1 MSTKITPVS
10 RPKKAG
16 FGLLAFLL
24 IISGFSVI
32 TALPAQA
39 IGTGICGS
47 TLASPSGI
55 TSTVTQSG
63 SDCIVK
69 LTVTTEGTNGTGT
82 WNVPAGVTQIQY
94 LVVAGG
100 GGGAGGQASEHGG
113 GGGGAGGLLTGTL
126 NVSTSSLSVL
136 VGAAGLGG
144 IKNSRGSS
152 GSNSSLGAG
161 ITAVGGGA
169 GGTYFTNGPLGGGSG
184 GGAGSGDIR
193 TGANGTAG
201 QGNNGGS
208 VTRATTSGRHGGGG
222 GGAGGAGGST
232 TDNGTITTS
241 AGAGGIG
248 ISSSIS
254 SNTVF
259 YGGGGG
265 GGGSSKDPGSTGG
278 GAGGS
283 DVGGTGATWTGVAS
297 TNATAGIAGTGSGGG
312 GGIGTGGDGA
322 SIGGNGGS
330 GVVIIKYT
338 PITNIDYALTFNG
351 TSQFAQA
358 STDASEFDIANAI
371 SIEAWVYPTA
381 TCTGNIVGK
390 ATSYFLYCNA
400 GVLNYAMGG
409 QNPWSGVSTGLTIR
423 SNEWTHI
430 ALTRAA
436 STAAANIYLNGS
448 LAYSGTA
455 DGAGTAALTNSS
467 NLFNIGARNGGATFF
482 PGRIDEVRLYSAAIS
497 QSQIQTDMNT
507 WGPSNASNLVAYYDF
522 NEGTGSA
529 LYNKVSSATSSTEL
543 GLTASPTWSD
553 IKTQAINGS
562 NIVTTFPRSYINA
575 AGGWSVPTGVTAADV
590 LVVGGGGGAGGAHD
604 NANSGGGGA
613 GYVYANATQSV
624 SGTINV
630 TVGTG
635 GTGGIGQSLGTP
647 RNGNSGGSSVFGSV
661 TALGGSGGF
670 GGYTSV
676 SGGSCPAYTTVGKS
690 ATAATLNQAAA
701 GGQDGCNNGNG
712 FGGGGQSA
720 ASGQTGGLGVANS
733 ITGSAVTYG
742 TGGSGGLLASRGSTL
757 PAAKSPMTGD
767 GGTGAAAASSTGLT
781 GGAGGSGVVIIS
793 YVAVS
798 GTVAITGTQT
808 LNSLQ
813 TASTSAVTVIG
824 SPTVSYQWQTS
835 ADNLTFTNGV
845 TTQTFTPTTS
855 AHAYLKVTVTYTF
868 SSPSGTISLTSAV
881 SGPYFAACTTPT
893 PAVDGVVTYQA
904 FKAVS
909 SGCNWTPPAGVSAI
923 DLLVVAGGGG
933 GGARHAGGGGAGGLI
948 NSTNLA
954 INGGVFSIVVG
965 DGGNGGA
972 ARLDNFG
979 NQGTNGSNSSVSGS
993 GINTV
998 TATGGGG
1005 GTYALTGGVGGSGG
1019 GGGCCGQQA
1028 GNGTVGQG
1036 NSGGLGFVEN
1046 PYYLAGG
1053 GGGAGGPG
1061 VAATGA
1067 SQTLLNPATYR
1078 AGLGGAGAQVAW
1090 IPTDIRSTLSVGTES
1105 SSSVFF
1111 AGGGGGGTGN
1121 SGTGGTGGT
1130 GGGGRGSTNIEQPV
1144 SGTANTGGGG
1154 GGAGMK
1160 SDNST
1165 WAGGKGGSGVVVL
1178 RYLTAAP
1185 TITTQPSSA
1194 TVVSGNT
1201 ASLSVTPGSTP
1212 AGVTRSYQWQSST
1225 DGTTYSN
1232 VAGAINTS
1240 YSPTV
1245 TFANDNGK
1253 RFRVVVTDT
1262 ANNSTLATSTTSSA
1276 ATLTVTQTYAITLGT
1291 ITRVAGDTTSTIG
1304 IATSPSAS
1312 GTTVTLT
1319 ASPKAGM
1326 RLKAGSLVAT
1336 FNTSSTATLSGT
1348 GPYTFTMPA
1357 FAVTVTAEFEAS
1369 NVTATFNSNYG
1380 TPTTSTQAIPSGVST
1395 ALTNNT
1401 FTRIGYAFAG
1411 WTANADGTGT
1421 TYTNGQS
1428 VTITADTP
1436 FYAKWTLITPAA
1448 AFYADDYTAGSST
1461 WTNRIDSATGT
1472 APTGGMTKTSNPT
1485 AVTFAG
1491 TESSNSDNV
1500 SGSIRST
1507 AGTSAVTVEMW
1518 LNLADSGSAQN
1529 ASGSMLFS
1537 WEANLGAR
1545 NYNIYHYQNKI
1556 GFNTFNSDLYGVAS
1570 SSFELNWKHYV
1581 FIMTNTGS
1589 VDTQKI
1595 FVDGV
1600 AQNPTQI
1607 FGSPTSRT
1615 FNATGNFI
1623 LMDNPR
1629 SADTWN
1635 AKGSLGLAR
1644 VYKEELTANHVL
1656 SLYNDSKGSYQL
1668 ANALTPTFGSAT
1680 ATADGFTVSITN
1692 YDAAFTWA
1700 TPTVSA
1706 GSVAI
1711 TSTSG
1716 STRVLTVTGLTPG
1729 ASATI
1734 TQNTTRTGYT
1744 NGTATV
1750 SGTATTGAALTPTF
1764 GSATATADGFT
1775 VQISNYSASYTW
1787 AGSATASGSVAIS
1800 GTGLVTVTGVAA
1812 GTSSTATIT
1821 TTRTGYTNGS
1831 ATASG
1836 TSLARYTVTYDATT
1850 NGGTA
1855 ISPLTANFTVGGS
1868 ALVLPTPVA
1877 RTGYTN
1883 SGWYTTAATDGSK
1896 IADAGGTYT
1905 PTATATIYFRWSVN
1919 NYTVTYKAGTGGSG
1933 SDITASFTFGNTLT
1947 LGDSTT
1953 ALTRSGYTISGW
1965 STSDSG
1971 AKTNNLSSS
1980 YSSAANLIL
1989 YPVWTANGYTVTY
2002 KAGTGGSGSDITASF
2017 TFGNT
2022 LTLGDSTTALTKSG
2036 FTISGWSTSDGGEKT
2051 NNLSSTYSTG
2061 ANLILYPVWAVN
2073 TYTITYKAGT
2083 GGTGSDVVQSFTF
2096 GNTATLGS
2104 ATTALIRIGYTISGW
2119 STSNGGAKTNDL
2131 SSAYSSA
2138 ANLILYPVW
2147 SANTYTVTY
2156 DATTNGGTAI
2166 SPNTASFTVAG
2177 ATLTLPTPADR
2188 TGYTASGW
2196 HTAASGGTKVG
2207 NAGAAGYSPTS
2218 DITLYFQWTPVAYTV
2233 TYAGNSNTGGSVPT
2247 NASTYNIGNS
2257 VTVAGNPNSL
2267 VRTGYSFAGWTDN
2280 SSGTGTVYT
2289 SGTGYTVGSANI
2301 VFTAKWTANT
2311 YTITYNENG
2320 GSGAPAEATASYTT
2334 AGTAVTLSER
2344 GTLAKTGYDFAGW
2357 SATPTGTLLS
2367 GTYTTPVDVTLYAK
2381 WTIKTISVTYDKG
2394 AAASSEIASWP
2405 ANASGD
2411 YNTSITLG
2419 TPTSQVVISGGTYQ
2433 FSSWKLSGTSSTY
2446 EAGSTYLLPA
2456 TNPTLVAQWVQ
2467 VFEVSY
2473 TFNGGTSATGFS
2485 YDAQCVS
2492 GSRLCSNN
2500 QQIQADAAPSRN
2512 GYTFA
2517 GWRDQSGNPIAAG
2530 ETFFVGINSYLL
2542 YAQWTAINYTV
2553 AYAPVGGVTTPTQTP
2568 KQYLQTFTAANDPV
2582 KTGYTFG
2589 GWSDGTL
2596 TYGAGAIYTVGTSN
2610 ITLTALWTA
2619 NVYTISYDWNGGSG
2633 SATASSS
2640 YTVGNSAVTLPLVTG
2655 HTKDGFDFAGW
2666 STTNSGTSV
2675 GTSYTPTQSLT
2686 LYAVWT
2692 PGTYTVTYDGNGGN
2706 AASATATIA
2715 NGSAI
2720 TLVNATRT
2728 SYVFDGWYSAST
2740 GGSLIG
2746 AANATFIP
2754 SLSRTLFAR
2763 WTQLSLSGI
2772 AASALTYIGTLSA
2785 SASVTGSFS
2794 GSNEGSSVSVSVPAG
2809 SLPAGTNVN
2818 LHLVG
2823 DFSRA
2828 QSVISNVN
2836 NYVVSMVVSWVAPD
2850 GTVPDTDP
2858 DKPIT
2863 VVISNAT
2870 IKRGMSV
2877 YSIAGPTVELLG
2889 TATVDGSIT
2898 VSLFKDPEVVVAAT
2912 KPEAPTAVSATAG
2925 EDKQSAISWSAPAV
2939 NGGSAITGYTATSS
2953 NGQVCTTTGLL
2964 TCTITGL
2971 TNGASYTFTVT
2982 ATNTIGTSVAST
2994 ASASV
2999 TTLSAGSSSSSSAPA
3014 AGSGSSNNR
3023 RPTSVTPT
3031 TPILKTDDGKVI
3043 SNAKGD
3049 TKRIVD
3055 GVVRVE
3061 QVKII
3066 NQTTVKTEL
3075 SGVAIEIKSLD
3086 SKNVDKK
3093 VDSSSTLVFEQT
3105 GQASIVGAGFKPV
3118 STIRV
3123 WIFSEPT
3130 YLGEIPVSPDGSFD
3144 AKLLVPSTLPIG
3156 NHTLQINGVSPSDEL
3171 ISQTLGVVV
3180 VASGASVAV
3189 NKMEPNLWM
3198 VFNSKQL
3205 KPTPNSRAR
3214 VDAFK
3219 KSLKR
3224 GSTVTCTG
3232 YMTKKNPTR
3241 GEKIQA
3247 LERARLI
3254 CVSIARVKGVVV
3266 KLGKK
3271 PPANSWLNLQD
3282 PTRRY
3287 RVDVWVK
3294 ASK

>member
-24 IISGFSVI
+24 IVSGLSAISVI
-32 TALPAQA
+32 QPDKANAA
-39 IGTGICGS
+39 EVGS
-47 TLASPSGI
+47 APCVQTVDNTSNVAVTSSG
-55 TSTVTQSG
+55 G
-63 SDCIVK
+63 YCIV
-69 LTVTTEGTNGTGT
+69 TFTSGTRLWTPPTG
-82 WNVPAGVTQIQY
+82 VSAIDL
-94 LVVAGG
+94 LVVGGGGGGSGRHAG
-100 GGGAGGQASEHGG
+100 GGGAGGFIEGTASSLSGAYTIVVGAGGSGSPLLNTNTSTSSTTSQKGGNSSINGNNVSVTSVGGGAGAGRGQPALAADRNGGSGGGSDCGSAGTCPKGTGTAGQGSDGGQGVGGEGLTWSGG
-113 GGGGAGGLLTGTL
+113 GGGGAGAAG
-126 NVSTSSLSVL
+126 
-136 VGAAGLGG
+136 GAATTGVGG
-144 IKNSRGSS
+144 NG
-152 GSNSSLGAG
+152 GAG
-161 ITAVGGGA
+161 KSSSISGVPVTYAGGGGGA
-169 GGTYFTNGPLGGGSG
+169 TFGASAGSGGSG
-184 GGAGSGDIR
+184 GGGNGGNGAAGS
-193 TGANGTAG
+193 
-201 QGNNGGS
+201 
-208 VTRATTSGRHGGGG
+208 
-222 GGAGGAGGST
+222 
-232 TDNGTITTS
+232 
-241 AGAGGIG
+241 
-248 ISSSIS
+248 
-254 SNTVF
+254 
-259 YGGGGG
+259 
-265 GGGSSKDPGSTGG
+265 
-278 GAGGS
+278 
-283 DVGGTGATWTGVAS
+283 
-297 TNATAGIAGTGSGGG
+297 NATGFGSGGG
-312 GGIGTGGDGA
+312 GGGHDGSVWA
-322 SIGGNGGS
+322 YSGGNGSS
-330 GVVIIKYT
+330 GIVIIRYT
-338 PITNIDYALTFNG
+338 PACSPSSTSSGGYTILTF
-351 TSQFAQA
+351 TS
-358 STDASEFDIANAI
+358 
-371 SIEAWVYPTA
+371 
-381 TCTGNIVGK
+381 
-390 ATSYFLYCNA
+390 
-400 GVLNYAMGG
+400 
-409 QNPWSGVSTGLTIR
+409 
-423 SNEWTHI
+423 
-430 ALTRAA
+430 
-436 STAAANIYLNGS
+436 
-448 LAYSGTA
+448 
-455 DGAGTAALTNSS
+455 
-467 NLFNIGARNGGATFF
+467 
-482 PGRIDEVRLYSAAIS
+482 
-497 QSQIQTDMNT
+497 
-507 WGPSNASNLVAYYDF
+507 
-522 NEGTGSA
+522 
-529 LYNKVSSATSSTEL
+529 
-543 GLTASPTWSD
+543 
-553 IKTQAINGS
+553 
-562 NIVTTFPRSYINA
+562 VTTCN
-575 AGGWSVPTGVTAADV
+575 WSVPAGVTAADV
-590 LVVGGGGGAGGAHD
+590 LVVGGGGGAG
-604 NANSGGGGA
+604 SGGGGA
-613 GYVYANATQSV
+613 GGFLSRSLTGLSGDIQVVVGAAGAGSSGTSSRGSNGGTSSFNNLSAGGGGGGGRGNLGAASGGDAPTGATQ
-624 SGTINV
+624 
-630 TVGTG
+630 
-635 GTGGIGQSLGTP
+635 
-647 RNGNSGGSSVFGSV
+647 R
-661 TALGGSGGF
+661 GSGG
-670 GGYTSV
+670 G
-676 SGGSCPAYTTVGKS
+676 
-690 ATAATLNQAAA
+690 AT
-701 GGQDGCNNGNG
+701 
-712 FGGGGQSA
+712 
-720 ASGQTGGLGVANS
+720 
-733 ITGSAVTYG
+733 
-742 TGGSGGLLASRGSTL
+742 
-757 PAAKSPMTGD
+757 
-767 GGTGAAAASSTGLT
+767 SSTGLT
-781 GGAGGSGVVIIS
+781 TGKSSGETQGGARLSS
-793 YVAVS
+793 S
-798 GTVAITGTQT
+798 
-808 LNSLQ
+808 
-813 TASTSAVTVIG
+813 AS
-824 SPTVSYQWQTS
+824 
-835 ADNLTFTNGV
+835 
-845 TTQTFTPTTS
+845 
-855 AHAYLKVTVTYTF
+855 
-868 SSPSGTISLTSAV
+868 
-881 SGPYFAACTTPT
+881 
-893 PAVDGVVTYQA
+893 
-904 FKAVS
+904 
-909 SGCNWTPPAGVSAI
+909 
-923 DLLVVAGGGG
+923 AGGGG
-933 GGARHAGGGGAGGLI
+933 GGAGGDGFDNNSGLDAGGGGAGLPSSITGT
-948 NSTNLA
+948 ST
-954 INGGVFSIVVG
+954 
-965 DGGNGGA
+965 
-972 ARLDNFG
+972 
-979 NQGTNGSNSSVSGS
+979 
-993 GINTV
+993 
-998 TATGGGG
+998 
-1005 GTYALTGGVGGSGG
+1005 
-1019 GGGCCGQQA
+1019 
-1028 GNGTVGQG
+1028 
-1036 NSGGLGFVEN
+1036 
-1046 PYYLAGG
+1046 YYAGG
-1053 GGGAGGPG
+1053 GGSAAGAGGG
-1061 VAATGA
+1061 NG
-1067 SQTLLNPATYR
+1067 
-1078 AGLGGAGAQVAW
+1078 
-1090 IPTDIRSTLSVGTES
+1090 S
-1105 SSSVFF
+1105 SN
-1111 AGGGGGGTGN
+1111 AGGGGTGGAGQNGVVIVRYAN
-1121 SGTGGTGGT
+1121 SLIVTYDSQSGSAISNGTTTTGGTISASPGTPTRDGFTFNGWFAAST
-1130 GGGGRGSTNIEQPV
+1130 GGSALSFPYTHNQ
-1144 SGTANTGGGG
+1144 TANFTLY
-1154 GGAGMK
+1154 AQWLT
-1160 SDNST
+1160 N
-1165 WAGGKGGSGVVVL
+1165 
-1178 RYLTAAP
+1178 YL
-1185 TITTQPSSA
+1185 I
-1194 TVVSGNT
+1194 
-1201 ASLSVTPGSTP
+1201 
-1212 AGVTRSYQWQSST
+1212 
-1225 DGTTYSN
+1225 
-1232 VAGAINTS
+1232 
-1240 YSPTV
+1240 
-1245 TFANDNGK
+1245 
-1253 RFRVVVTDT
+1253 
-1262 ANNSTLATSTTSSA
+1262 
-1276 ATLTVTQTYAITLGT
+1276 TVTQTSNGT
-1291 ITRVAGDTTSTIG
+1291 I
-1304 IATSPSAS
+1304 SPSNTTVAS
-1312 GTTVTLT
+1312 G
-1319 ASPKAGM
+1319 
-1326 RLKAGSLVAT
+1326 
-1336 FNTSSTATLSGT
+1336 
-1348 GPYTFTMPA
+1348 
-1357 FAVTVTAEFEAS
+1357 S
-1369 NVTATFNSNYG
+1369 NVTFTFAPDAGYQVDS
-1380 TPTTSTQAIPSGVST
+1380 ILIDGVSLST
-1395 ALTNNT
+1395 PDSPNLTNLQT
-1401 FTRIGYAFAG
+1401 AIISGYAFSNITSNRTISA
-1411 WTANADGTGT
+1411 TYAAISATDLLLNLDG
-1421 TYTNGQS
+1421 S
-1428 VTITADTP
+1428 RSSS
-1436 FYAKWTLITPAA
+1436 LPAA
-1448 AFYADDYTAGSST
+1448 SGASPVWTSIAPGISVSSTGSSATQIATDSTTTPNAPKSVYLNNNGETATAGSGASFNFETST
-1461 WTNRIDSATGT
+1461 GVSLGTTGQ
-1472 APTGGMTKTSNPT
+1472 TSP
-1485 AVTFAG
+1485 
-1491 TESSNSDNV
+1491 
-1500 SGSIRST
+1500 
-1507 AGTSAVTVEMW
+1507 VTVEMW
-1518 LNLADSGSAQN
+1518 VNPKSLRSTSGTPWNILFTKWFSTTSRTGAVSDQEFHYALKWDGSNIRQNLYTSACSDKYGTKTFGSASDLNKWYLVGFTVDASGNLQFYVN
-1529 ASGSMLFS
+1529 GKTDGSAYSGCGITIRNTSLAILGDLSQSAGFDGSIGKLRFYKSALSSATMQSNYNADAELFAQAPIYTITYDYASATSGNSTTSSDYTLGGTSITLPTPSRTGYTFSGWFNQASGGSKIGDGGATYSPTSSATIYAQWAASSVTIATPNTGLTGTVGTSFTLNNTVTGGTGSGTYALASGSLP
-1537 WEANLGAR
+1537 
-1545 NYNIYHYQNKI
+1545 
-1556 GFNTFNSDLYGVAS
+1556 
-1570 SSFELNWKHYV
+1570 
-1581 FIMTNTGS
+1581 GS
-1589 VDTQKI
+1589 VSLNSSTGVISGTPTTAGTFAITVLFTDTS
-1595 FVDGV
+1595 G
-1600 AQNPTQI
+1600 
-1607 FGSPTSRT
+1607 
-1615 FNATGNFI
+1615 ATATTNSFSI
-1623 LMDNPR
+1623 VI
-1629 SADTWN
+1629 A
-1635 AKGSLGLAR
+1635 AA
-1644 VYKEELTANHVL
+1644 A
-1656 SLYNDSKGSYQL
+1656 
-1668 ANALTPTFGSAT
+1668 ALTPTFGTPTAT
-1680 ATADGFTVSITN
+1680 ATGFTVNITN
-1692 YDAAFTWA
+1692 YDAAFTWD
-1700 TPTVSA
+1700 TPTVST
-1706 GSVAI
+1706 GSVAV

-1716 STRVLTVTGLTPG
+1716 SNRLLTVSGLTPST
-1729 ASATI
+1729 SATI
-1734 TQNTTRTGYT
+1734 TQTNSRSGYASGSATFTAIAALVVDLDAGNASSYPGSGSTWTNLVNGTNYTISGGTYSSSDGGAIVFSAANSTHVSLGTPLASGSSFTKEAWVRDTSGSGDRNILSSPNSVLFLSGRTLYGGTGGSYTIVSSSNFPLNEWVHVVLTFNDSTNTMSLYL
-1744 NGTATV
+1744 NGTAVDTK
-1750 SGTATTGAALTPTF
+1750 TTSL
-1764 GSATATADGFT
+1764 
-1775 VQISNYSASYTW
+1775 SYTQEIERIGAHGNASSAFSFW
-1787 AGSATASGSVAIS
+1787 VGSMSKVKIYNGALSGAQVTSGFDASKSAYIAPAVDQ
-1800 GTGLVTVTGVAA
+1800 
-1812 GTSSTATIT
+1812 TIT
-1821 TTRTGYTNGS
+1821 RTS
-1831 ATASG
+1831 
-1836 TSLARYTVTYDATT
+1836 
-1850 NGGTA
+1850 
-1855 ISPLTANFTVGGS
+1855 ISPVS
-1868 ALVLPTPVA
+1868 PVVA
-1877 RTGYTN
+1877 
-1883 SGWYTTAATDGSK
+1883 
-1896 IADAGGTYT
+1896 GTYT
-1905 PTATATIYFRWSVN
+1905 PTATASSGLTVAISIAAGSSSVCSISSGVVTFNAVGSCVIQYNQSGNASYNAAPQVTETLSIGKGTPTFSTWSGVSKTFGDSTFSVTAPTVTGSLAGSFTYSSATTSVISISGTTLTVAGAGTSIVTATFTPTDSTNYNNATTTMTVTVAKATQTVTWAPTTSLLTTATPATPSTLATALGSATISYEVTSQGTTGCTVNPSTGVLTFSAAGSCTVRATAASTANYAAGTRDVTFVISQATYAITVTQSANGTISPSTTNVNHGANQAFTFTPSTGYAVASITVDGNALSGSALTTAIASGYTFSSVTSTRTLTATYVAAT
-1919 NYTVTYKAGTGGSG
+1919 YTVTYKAGTGGTG

-1965 STSDSG
+1965 STSDGG

-2017 TFGNT
+2017 TFGSS

-2119 STSNGGAKTNDL
+2119 STSNGGSKTNDL

-2177 ATLTLPTPADR
+2177 ATLTLPTPVDR
-2188 TGYTASGW
+2188 TGYTANGW
-2196 HTAASGGTKVG
+2196 YTAASGGTPIG
-2207 NAGAAGYSPTS
+2207 NAGAANYSPTS

-2320 GSGAPAEATASYTT
+2320 GSGAPAEATDSYTT
-2334 AGTAVTLSER
+2334 GGTAVTLSAR

-2367 GTYTTPVDVTLYAK
+2367 GTYTTSVDVTLYAK

-2394 AAASSEIASWP
+2394 AASSSEIASWP

-2456 TNPTLVAQWVQ
+2456 TNPTLIAQWVQ

-2542 YAQWTAINYTV
+2542 YAQWTAIDYTIT
-2553 AYAPVGGVTTPTQTP
+2553 YAAAGGGTTPTQTP
-2568 KQYLQTFTAANDPV
+2568 KQYLQTFTVANDPV

-2596 TYGAGAIYTVGTSN
+2596 TYGAGAIYAVGTSN
-2610 ITLTALWTA
+2610 ITLTAQWTA

-2633 SATASSS
+2633 SETASSS

-2706 AASATATIA
+2706 AASASATIA
-2715 NGSAI
+2715 NGSAT
-2720 TLVNATRT
+2720 TLPNATRT

-2772 AASALTYIGTLSA
+2772 SPTALTYIGTLSA

-2794 GSNEGSSVSVSVPAG
+2794 GSNDGSSVSVSVPAG

-2999 TTLSAGSSSSSSAPA
+2999 TTLASGSGSSSSAPA

-3105 GQASIVGAGFKPV
+3105 GQASIAGAGFKPV

-3130 YLGEIPVSPDGSFD
+3130 YLGEIPVNPDGSFD
-3144 AKLLVPSTLPIG
+3144 ANLLVPASLPIG